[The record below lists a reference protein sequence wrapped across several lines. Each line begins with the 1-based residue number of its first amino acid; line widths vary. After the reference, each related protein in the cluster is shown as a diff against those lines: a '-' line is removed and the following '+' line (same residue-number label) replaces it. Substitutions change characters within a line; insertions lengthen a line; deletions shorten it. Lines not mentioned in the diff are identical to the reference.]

1 MEKTSR
7 VLKGIAII
15 RLVIVCIV
23 ILLGL
28 CATAWL
34 IIDINE
40 QKAGFTFSY
49 DELVDNIEK
58 VEIVYVENYSSG
70 DDKKIEVI
78 KTLDYET
85 SLLLI
90 KDFSE
95 VKYISPFG
103 TPPEPYGE
111 CIRLWYKDGNY
122 EIYCSNGT
130 SERIAWCY
138 GEEEIQKFE
147 QIISKYK

>member
-95 VKYISPFG
+95 VKYIFP
-103 TPPEPYGE
+103 
-111 CIRLWYKDGNY
+111 L
-122 EIYCSNGT
+122 
-130 SERIAWCY
+130 
-138 GEEEIQKFE
+138 
-147 QIISKYK
+147 